1 MSVCDGRTPADYG
14 FTVEGWLTGIEP
26 ATPGATVRC
35 SNQLS
40 YSHHGGRLAPNEDH
54 DFKQDGRVYQPADE
68 PADTP
73 GQAFA
78 RSRYSPVF
86 GFTRTRSPVPMTS
99 GTLTVTPF
107 SSFAGFDE
115 AVFVAVFITG
125 AVSTVS
131 STSELGRR

>member
-40 YSHHGGRLAPNEDH
+40 YSHHGPTKLHG
-54 DFKQDGRVYQPADE
+54 YS
-68 PADTP
+68 
-73 GQAFA
+73 FA
-78 RSRYSPVF
+78 RSWYSPVE
-86 GFTRTRSPVPMTS
+86 GFTLTLSPVPMNS
-99 GTLTVTPF
+99 GTFTVTPF
-107 SSFAGFDE
+107 SSFAGFCD

-125 AVSTVS
+125 EVSTTSSVS
-131 STSELGRR
+131 EFGSRIATGRPS